1 MCEHLGRC
9 SVPSAYNTSAGSAAH
24 SHHDLNERMRRGQGN
39 WISRPPDLNRGNGK
53 HQSDRNQATGRKLQ
67 VGQLDSRTGLGCLTP
82 PPMNRYRS
90 TRKARKKCRKM
101 PNPVKIVEPMKQ
113 RTWNTKTGRKC
124 QSPHKNGESNGWC
137 QSDRAALCMTLPP
150 PKKIKDKG

>member
-9 SVPSAYNTSAGSAAH
+9 SVPGAYNTSAGSAEPLT
-24 SHHDLNERMRRGQGN
+24 SRPNERIKGGQGELDLNLSRRT
-39 WISRPPDLNRGNGK
+39 GK
-53 HQSDRNQATGRKLQ
+53 RQSGRNQATGRKLQ

-82 PPMNRYRS
+82 PPHEQTQVHS
-90 TRKARKKCRKM
+90 ESKKKMPEKM

-124 QSPHKNGESNGWC
+124 QSPHKNGESNGWRH
-137 QSDRAALCMTLPP
+137 SDRAALCMTLLPP
-150 PKKIKDKG
+150 PKKIKDK